1 MELVLLEKVQ
11 NLGNLGD
18 VVSVR
23 PGYAR
28 NYLIPG
34 QIAKPAT
41 AENIAIFEGRRV
53 ELETMAAEKL
63 AVAEKRREELD
74 GKSINLTCRASDEG
88 KLFGSVSVGDIADSM
103 NAAGLDVNKNEVQ
116 LPNGPIRAIGEHE
129 VQVILHGDLGATI
142 SVVVDAQA

>member
-11 NLGNLGD
+11 NLGDLGD

-41 AENIAIFEGRRV
+41 AENIAIFEERRV
-53 ELETMAAEKL
+53 ELEAMAAEKL
-63 AVAEKRREELD
+63 SISEKRRDALD
-74 GKSINLTCRASDEG
+74 GQSISLTYRASDEG
-88 KLFGSVSVGDIADSM
+88 KLFGSVSVGDIVDSM
-103 NAAGLDVNKNEVQ
+103 KTSGLEVNKNEVQ
-116 LPNGPIRAIGEHE
+116 LPNGPIRVVGEHE
-129 VQVILHGDLGATI
+129 VRIILHGDIGATV
-142 SVVVDAQA
+142 SVVVDAQI